1 MHVTYVSCV
10 LGMFHVEQKR
20 IPYTPENVG
29 DLKGTDSVT
38 CPELHTDVCLLESQF
53 LA

>member
-29 DLKGTDSVT
+29 D
-38 CPELHTDVCLLESQF
+38 CELSSLLS
-53 LA
+53 